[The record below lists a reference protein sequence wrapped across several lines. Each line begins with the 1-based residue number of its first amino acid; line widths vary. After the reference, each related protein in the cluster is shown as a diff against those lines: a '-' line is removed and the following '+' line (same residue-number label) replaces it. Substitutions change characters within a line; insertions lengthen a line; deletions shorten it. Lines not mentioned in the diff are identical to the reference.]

1 MLRVQKWHGI
11 GSVGLRMKE
20 TSGWEGWRNGTKL
33 SSWNIHWISLSKL
46 VLYGWYELRTTC
58 WGAKASRQQEPLQ
71 DCGGT
76 RILVCRSKVET
87 KLIHVGQ
94 CKIEESMLQSIIW
107 EMKSRVIV
115 WGKLKRKNS
124 FSIDLCVVLGGSQ
137 PLFYTTLYPNDF
149 DLV

>member
-71 DCGGT
+71 DWRNQDFSLQIKSRNKINPCWPMQNRGEYASIHHMGNEVPCNSL
-76 RILVCRSKVET
+76 REVKKE
-87 KLIHVGQ
+87 KLILNRSLCCFGDRKTS
-94 CKIEESMLQSIIW
+94 CRE
-107 EMKSRVIV
+107 RV
-115 WGKLKRKNS
+115 
-124 FSIDLCVVLGGSQ
+124 
-137 PLFYTTLYPNDF
+137 
-149 DLV
+149 